1 MSSTAV
7 TESIP
12 EIISHFGLTVN
23 DYAIDRVGSGYIHYT
38 FKLTGKRSY
47 ILQRVNKNVF
57 KEPEIIAA
65 NLRVASDY
73 LKKQQPSY
81 LFLTAIKTLEGKEMT
96 YDSEGFP
103 WRLFPYFENT
113 FTVDKVVSERE
124 AFSAAAE
131 FARLTKYLDGVDTS
145 LFKASIEK
153 FHDLSLRFA
162 QFESSLKNAAP
173 ERLSEAEDVIQKSK
187 DFAYLVK
194 EYEALINSGSL
205 KLRIT
210 HNDTKINNIL
220 FDGTTKQAVCA
231 IDLDTL
237 MPGYFI
243 YDMGD
248 MIRTFVSPVDEEEQ
262 DLEKI
267 SLRPAIYEALVKGYL
282 SQLDDVLSTE
292 EKLAIPFSGMMMTYI
307 MALRMLT
314 DFLNGD
320 VYYQIRYKG
329 QNLVRAKNQF
339 RLLEEL
345 KKMQ

>member
-1 MSSTAV
+1 MSPTTV
-7 TESIP
+7 TELIP
-12 EIISHFGLTVN
+12 EIISHFGLAGN
-23 DYAIDRVGSGYIHYT
+23 DYTIDRIGSGYIHHT

-57 KEPEIIAA
+57 KEPEIIAS

-73 LKKQQPSY
+73 LKRQQPNY
-81 LFLTAIKTLEGKEMT
+81 LFLTGIKTLEGKEMT
-96 YDSEGFP
+96 YDIEGFP

-131 FARLTKYLDGVDTS
+131 FARLTRYLDGVDTS

-153 FHDLSLRFA
+153 FHDLSLRFE
-162 QFESSLKNAAP
+162 QFECSLKQAAP
-173 ERLSEAEDVIQKSK
+173 DRLSEAEDVIQKSK

-194 EYEALINSGSL
+194 EYETLINSGRL

-248 MIRTFVSPVDEEEQ
+248 MIRTFVSPVDEEER

-267 SLRPAIYEALVKGYL
+267 SLRPTIYEALVKGYL
-282 SQLDDVLSTE
+282 SQLNDVLSTE

-320 VYYQIRYKG
+320 IYYQIRYKD
-329 QNLVRAKNQF
+329 QNLIRAKNQF
-339 RLLEEL
+339 RLLELL